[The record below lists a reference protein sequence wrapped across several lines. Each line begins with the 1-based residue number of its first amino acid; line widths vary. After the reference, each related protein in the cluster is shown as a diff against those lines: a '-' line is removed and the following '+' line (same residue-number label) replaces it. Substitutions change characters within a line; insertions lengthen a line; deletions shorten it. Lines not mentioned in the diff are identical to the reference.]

1 MHNMTQPGVSLSDSV
16 VLINQ
21 RNNLTAVPVF
31 IGYTEKIP
39 SGDAVPSIY
48 EINSIDNYIDL
59 LGTNISIGNYM
70 LYNAVQHYFLCGGE
84 SCFVISIGTYDRS
97 LSLWEREALF
107 VTAFSTELF
116 GLIYREQTITLLS
129 VPDLNLLNNPCG
141 INLDFWETIWNSL
154 LTVCQHSKRIFAL
167 LDPPE
172 NVEDAKNL
180 LTKLEGGGITYPHF
194 GASYWP
200 YLVVDLP
207 RKYNIDTR
215 FITVPPSASV
225 AAMIQ
230 FVDEDQ
236 GIWKAPANIA
246 IPHVIE
252 PAYSH
257 LYATGIFNNTDIS
270 FNLIRAFPI
279 KGIMIWGCRTLGD
292 ELAADRRYVQVRR
305 LLTYIENSLSSIV
318 GFAVFSPNNE
328 STWYAVKA
336 LVIAWLDD
344 LWTQGGLRG
353 SNASEA
359 YQVFVGLNESMTST
373 DVSEGK
379 MIIKIFLAVLV
390 PAEFIEVNLY
400 LIINEPSSTAG

>member
-1 MHNMTQPGVSLSDSV
+1 MHNMTQPGVSLSNSV
-16 VLINQ
+16 VTINQ
-21 RNNLTAVPVF
+21 RTNLTAVPVF

-59 LGTNISIGNYM
+59 LGINISIGKYM

-84 SCFVISIGTYDRS
+84 SCFVVSIGTYNR
-97 LSLWEREALF
+97 LLTPGEREALLIS
-107 VTAFSTELF
+107 AFTDDLF
-116 GLIYREQTITLLS
+116 SLIYREPTITLLS
-129 VPDLNLLNNPCG
+129 VPDLNLLNNPTG
-141 INLDFWETIWNSL
+141 ITLSNWVNIWNSL
-154 LTVCQHSKRIFAL
+154 LTLCQHSKRIFAL

-172 NVEDAKNL
+172 DIDDAKDL
-180 LTKLEGGGITYPHF
+180 LNQLGGGSITYPYF

-200 YLVVDLP
+200 YLIVDLP

-215 FITVPPSASV
+215 FITIPPSASV

-230 FVDEDQ
+230 LVDEDE

-252 PAYSH
+252 PGYSH
-257 LYATGIFNNTDIS
+257 LYATDIFNNTDIS
-270 FNLIRAFPI
+270 FNLIRAFPV
-279 KGIMIWGCRTLGD
+279 KGIVIWGCRTLSD
-292 ELAADRRYVQVRR
+292 ELTTERRYVQVRR
-305 LLTYIENSLSSIV
+305 LLTYVENSLSSVV

-328 STWYAVKA
+328 ATWYAVKA

-344 LWTQGGLRG
+344 LWFQGGLKG
-353 SNASEA
+353 SNATEA
-359 YQVFVGLNESMTST
+359 YQVFVGLNESMTPT
-373 DVSEGK
+373 DIAEGK
-379 MIIKIFLAVLV
+379 MIIKIFLAVIV

-400 LIINEPSSTAG
+400 LILNEPLSITG